1 MALDL
6 MPDFFDS
13 PTQIAFVAQ
22 EENEKI
28 ELLLRRHWVTNLP
41 WMSLFLIGLFVPA
54 LLANIDS
61 LLGLNLISQIP
72 VNLFINFLIIWF
84 LFLTAYAIESL
95 LFWYFNIYIV
105 TNLNIISISFRSLL
119 SKEITQSRLDD
130 IQGVSS
136 KMKGVFS
143 SLFNFGD
150 VIVETAAKE
159 REIRFLSVPKP
170 DVVADRIQ
178 DLQALQE
185 NGGHDDVS

>member
-41 WMSLFLIGLFVPA
+41 WMILFLSGLFVPIF
-54 LLANIDS
+54 LANIDTM
-61 LLGLNLISQIP
+61 LGLNIISQIP
-72 VNLFINFLIIWF
+72 VNIFTNFLIIWF
-84 LFLTAYAIESL
+84 LFLVAYATESL

-105 TNLNIISISFRSLL
+105 TNLNIISVSFRSLL
-119 SKEITQSRLDD
+119 SKEVTQSRLDD
-130 IQGVSS
+130 IQGVAS

-170 DVVADRIQ
+170 DIVADRIQ

-185 NGGHDDVS
+185 NGGSDVG